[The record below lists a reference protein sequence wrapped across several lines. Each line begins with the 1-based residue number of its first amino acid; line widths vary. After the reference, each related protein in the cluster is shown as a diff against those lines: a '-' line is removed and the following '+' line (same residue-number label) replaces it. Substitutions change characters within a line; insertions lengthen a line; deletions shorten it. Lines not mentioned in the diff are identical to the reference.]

1 MQIVYLAGY
10 ARVCTNWPG
19 ESVLVVDFREE
30 GERESKSEGIKV
42 RGRWRLMY
50 SGVILERNRGKNG
63 CTVDRAGL

>member
-30 GERESKSEGIKV
+30 GERREQKRGDKSA
-42 RGRWRLMY
+42 
-50 SGVILERNRGKNG
+50 
-63 CTVDRAGL
+63 RAMEINV